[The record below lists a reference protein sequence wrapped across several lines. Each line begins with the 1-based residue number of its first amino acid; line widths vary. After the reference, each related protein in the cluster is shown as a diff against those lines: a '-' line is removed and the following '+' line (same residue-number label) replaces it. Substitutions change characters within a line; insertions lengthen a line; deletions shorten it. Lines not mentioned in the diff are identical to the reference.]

1 MHFVL
6 HARHR
11 RPIAVGVELVVQ
23 CEHHA
28 QRVFSVRS
36 CLHMPNDSAQKL
48 LPFTR
53 LYPQICHVIQ
63 ICNIRAELQQFTRV
77 PELRIFLGINRRS
90 VRGGGAERWRRST
103 GDFVRS
109 VAQTSRLRNRGGRE
123 RRTPAVTIP
132 VIPEVRPARAGQQ
145 RQNRHHS
152 NYSESHACLIP
163 ALYPSQTRS
172 NLTRSQRSKTR
183 ARLPAPC

>member
-1 MHFVL
+1 M
-6 HARHR
+6 RN
-11 RPIAVGVELVVQ
+11 G
-23 CEHHA
+23 
-28 QRVFSVRS
+28 FSVCAVACICHTILPKNS
-36 CLHMPNDSAQKL
+36 CLSPV
-48 LPFTR
+48 
-53 LYPQICHVIQ
+53 C
-63 ICNIRAELQQFTRV
+63 IRK
-77 PELRIFLGINRRS
+77 FLGINRRS
-90 VRGGGAERWRRST
+90 VRGGGAGRWRRST

-109 VAQTSRLRNRGGRE
+109 VAQTSRLRDRGGRE

-132 VIPEVRPARAGQQ
+132 VIPEIRPARAGQQ